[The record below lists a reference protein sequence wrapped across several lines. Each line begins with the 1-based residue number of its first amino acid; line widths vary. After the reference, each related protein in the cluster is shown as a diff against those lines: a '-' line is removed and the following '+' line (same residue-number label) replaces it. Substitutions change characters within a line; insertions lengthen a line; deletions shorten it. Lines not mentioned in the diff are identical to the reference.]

1 MEVKIPIDELTA
13 KVIEELK
20 RLNYSYHSLCGVI
33 SHKAYWDCQR
43 LFAK

>member
-20 RLNYSYHSLCGVI
+20 RLNYSYCIGFYL
-33 SHKAYWDCQR
+33 
-43 LFAK
+43 LFGQNKTLILR